1 MINFDALE
9 GQTSVVVRETLVL
22 VAEKV
27 TVKPVAAPAA
37 HLLQSE
43 SSWDWR
49 ALRDYVVRE
58 IELRHG
64 PQPSNSKTEAS
75 IFKSF
80 LGRWEGDAVRIA
92 KAAFE
97 LYDGMWGNAPISVNR
112 FCKNS
117 DEFFAVKILARLE
130 R

>member
-9 GQTSVVVRETLVL
+9 GHTSVVIRETPTLVT
-22 VAEKV
+22 EKV
-27 TVKPVAAPAA
+27 TVKPVAAPAT
-37 HLLQSE
+37 HLLQDE
-43 SSWDWR
+43 GSWDWR

-58 IELRHG
+58 IEARHG
-64 PQPSNSKTEAS
+64 PQAHNDKTEPA

-80 LGRWEGDAVRIA
+80 LSRWEGNAVRIA

-112 FCKNS
+112 FCKGS
-117 DEFFAVKILARLE
+117 DEFFAAKILSRLE

>member
-9 GQTSVVVRETLVL
+9 GQASVVIHQTPTLVT
-22 VAEKV
+22 EKV
-27 TVKPVAAPAA
+27 TVRPVVAPAT
-37 HLLQSE
+37 HILRDE
-43 SSWDWR
+43 DSWDWR
-49 ALRDYVVRE
+49 ALRDYVIRE
-58 IELRHG
+58 IEVRHG
-64 PQPSNSKTEAS
+64 EQPRNNKTEAA

-80 LGRWEGDAVRIA
+80 LNRWEGDAVRIA

-97 LYDGMWGNAPISVNR
+97 LYEGMWGNAPISVNR

-117 DEFFAVKILARLE
+117 DEFFAAKILARLE